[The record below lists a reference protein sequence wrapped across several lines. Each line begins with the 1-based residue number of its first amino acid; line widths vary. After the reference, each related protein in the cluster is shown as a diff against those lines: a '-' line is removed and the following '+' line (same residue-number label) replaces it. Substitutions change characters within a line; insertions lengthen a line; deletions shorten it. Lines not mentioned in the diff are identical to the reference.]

1 VTDYGVA
8 VVANNNSE
16 AEELEELEELE
27 EVNAEKPS
35 LTMAIKCFEASQLDS
50 RFPQSALVQRFLAY
64 VSEISGQ

>member
-16 AEELEELEELE
+16 AEELEELE